1 MDILNLLKFI
11 LLLVVGFVLLVKG
24 ADWFVEGAAGLAV
37 KLGIPEIIVGLTI
50 VAMGTSAPEAAVSIT
65 SAFKGSA
72 DITIGNV
79 VGSNILNVAIIL
91 GLTAVITTIAVLKTT
106 IFIDIPFTLVA
117 TIVLLLLGLD
127 GNVSR
132 IDGII
137 LWVLFIGYLTYLFM
151 WTKKNKN
158 DGEEEESDEI
168 EAGKKLP
175 IWKLL
180 VLIVI
185 GIVLIVFGSNVAVDG
200 AKGIAKICGMSDRLI
215 GLTIV
220 ALGTSLPELVTS
232 VTAAKRGSADL
243 AVGNIVGSNIFNIL
257 FVVGTSALIIP
268 VTFQAAFI
276 VDSIIAAVVMVILFL
291 CVVRKKELNRVGG
304 FVLLLSYVAYFI
316 YLLVK

>member
-1 MDILNLLKFI
+1 MDILSLLKFF

-106 IFIDIPFTLVA
+106 IFMDIPFTLVV
-117 TIVLLLLGLD
+117 TIVLLLLGID

-137 LWVLFIGYLTYLFM
+137 LWVLFIGYLAYLFM

-158 DGEEEESDEI
+158 NGEEEESDEI

-232 VTAAKRGSADL
+232 VTAAKRGNADL

-276 VDSIIAAVVMVILFL
+276 VDSIIAAVVMVILFF

>member
-1 MDILNLLKFI
+1 MDILSLLKFI
-11 LLLVVGFVLLVKG
+11 LFLVVGFALLVKG

-79 VGSNILNVAIIL
+79 VGSNIMNVAIIL

-106 IFIDIPFTLVA
+106 IFIDIPFTLAV
-117 TIVLLLLGLD
+117 TLVLLVLGLD
-127 GNVSR
+127 GQVSR
-132 IDGII
+132 VDGVI
-137 LWVLFIGYLTYLFM
+137 LWVLFIGYLAYLFI
-151 WTKKNKN
+151 WTKKNKDN
-158 DGEEEESDEI
+158 GEAEESDEI

-180 VLIVI
+180 CLIVI
-185 GIVLIVFGSNVAVDG
+185 GVVLIVFGSNVAVDG

-232 VTAAKRGSADL
+232 VTAARRGSADL

-291 CVVRKKELNRVGG
+291 CVVRKKELNRLGG
-304 FVLLLSYVAYFI
+304 FVLLISYIAYFI

>member
-1 MDILNLLKFI
+1 MDFLSLLKFI
-11 LLLVVGFVLLVKG
+11 LFLVVGFALLVKG
-24 ADWFVEGAAGLAV
+24 ADWFVEGAAGVAV

-79 VGSNILNVAIIL
+79 VGSNIMNVAIIL

-106 IFIDIPFTLVA
+106 IFIDIPFTLAV
-117 TIVLLLLGLD
+117 TLVLLVLGLD
-127 GNVSR
+127 GQVSR
-132 IDGII
+132 VDGVI
-137 LWVLFIGYLTYLFM
+137 LWVLFIGYLAYLFI
-151 WTKKNKN
+151 WTKKNKDN
-158 DGEEEESDEI
+158 GEAEESDEI

-175 IWKLL
+175 IWKLFC
-180 VLIVI
+180 LIVI

-232 VTAAKRGSADL
+232 VTAAKRGNADL

-276 VDSIIAAVVMVILFL
+276 VDSIIATVVMVILFL
-291 CVVRKKELNRVGG
+291 CVVRKKELNRLGG
-304 FVLLLSYVAYFI
+304 FVLLISYLAYFI

>member
-1 MDILNLLKFI
+1 MDILSLLKFF

-72 DITIGNV
+72 DITSGNV

-106 IFIDIPFTLVA
+106 IFMDIPFTLVV
-117 TIVLLLLGLD
+117 TIVLLLLGID

-137 LWVLFIGYLTYLFM
+137 LWVLFIGYLAYLFM

-158 DGEEEESDEI
+158 NGEEEESDEI

-232 VTAAKRGSADL
+232 VTAAKRGNADL

-276 VDSIIAAVVMVILFL
+276 VDSIIAAVVMVILFF

>member
-1 MDILNLLKFI
+1 MDILSLLKFI
-11 LLLVVGFVLLVKG
+11 LFLVVGFALLVKG

-79 VGSNILNVAIIL
+79 VGSNIMNVAIIL

-106 IFIDIPFTLVA
+106 IFIDIPFTLVV
-117 TIVLLLLGLD
+117 TIVLLLLGID

-137 LWVLFIGYLTYLFM
+137 LWVLFIGYLVYLFM

-158 DGEEEESDEI
+158 NGAEEESDEI

-232 VTAAKRGSADL
+232 VTAAKRGNADL

-276 VDSIIAAVVMVILFL
+276 VDTIIAAVVMVLLFL

-304 FVLLLSYVAYFI
+304 FVLLISYLAYFI

>member
-1 MDILNLLKFI
+1 MDILSLLKFF

-276 VDSIIAAVVMVILFL
+276 VDTIIAAVVMVLLFL